1 MPSLDWIKEI
11 ELDDILSGDVRL
23 IADSCGLDV
32 LIRLW
37 EECPSL
43 SLYISTVPL
52 NEARRRYIR
61 RHYNGSNAKELAARL
76 GVSDRFVFGAVASP
90 QPPSLRGDQ
99 GGSPSSRGLNYQAIL
114 NK

>member
-1 MPSLDWIKEI
+1 MPSLNWVRDIDD
-11 ELDDILSGDVRL
+11 LDDVLSGDVRL
-23 IADSCGLDV
+23 IAESCGIDV

-61 RHYNGSNAKELAARL
+61 KHYTGSNAKELAAML
-76 GVSDRFVFGAVASP
+76 GVSDRFVFQTVAADSKRGNAER
-90 QPPSLRGDQ
+90 QGQKSLFDGD
-99 GGSPSSRGLNYQAIL
+99 A
-114 NK
+114 